1 MRGRNIGGSIEGEIF
16 LKVFKED
23 AKAFRD
29 SGSLFENAKV
39 LV

>member
-16 LKVFKED
+16 LKVFKEN
-23 AKAFRD
+23 AKAFWD
-29 SGSLFENAKV
+29 SGSFLEIAKV